1 MAALFHH
8 QMPLSVLLVSPAL
21 LGSREEPLTDPACVF
36 GGRHCVAHSS
46 GVCEDLMVI
55 ATRHSLVSK
64 EINGLIASMFQVSQ
78 AIPLIPS
85 FRKDVNADLA
95 TYGEREAFPC
105 KLLPQ
110 VCYELL
116 SYMFFFIE
124 FVEFNSFFLAAASSN
139 WGHIQHAISEFNE
152 SSPGEENGTRGAP
165 KYKTPYLFGQ
175 QHILDSMSK

>member
-1 MAALFHH
+1 
-8 QMPLSVLLVSPAL
+8 
-21 LGSREEPLTDPACVF
+21 
-36 GGRHCVAHSS
+36 
-46 GVCEDLMVI
+46 
-55 ATRHSLVSK
+55 
-64 EINGLIASMFQVSQ
+64 MFQVSQ